1 MDDWDDDIQWGEL
14 FLLRVHIHF
23 WWNERSSADG
33 LSGKGLHWSPISI
46 DNAQAVGSSIQF
58 HSWLPTS
65 YPAWA
70 VRQDTHGWTH
80 IRLAVLT
87 SGQFLCQ
94 TISVVSQYFTTW
106 KRKPLAILHT
116 VYKVLWCDAITMVID
131 GSFAK
136 RWHQSSH
143 GDDYCLPWRP
153 IHCQVCCSIDR
164 FNLNPESLI
173 KSVGSWDR
181 EFEVDFPNTRY
192 VINCKTCK
200 VTSWPQ
206 DSGFKNGWNGPWRAH
221 KARYQSSSGPQKS
234 KR

>member
-1 MDDWDDDIQWGEL
+1 M
-14 FLLRVHIHF
+14 
-23 WWNERSSADG
+23 
-33 LSGKGLHWSPISI
+33 
-46 DNAQAVGSSIQF
+46 
-58 HSWLPTS
+58 
-65 YPAWA
+65 
-70 VRQDTHGWTH
+70 HGRTH
-80 IRLAVLT
+80 IQLAVLT
-87 SGQFLCQ
+87 TGQFLCQ

-116 VYKVLWCDAITMVID
+116 VYRLLWCDAITMVID

-181 EFEVDFPNTRY
+181 ECEVDFQNTRY
-192 VINCKTCK
+192 VINCKLAR
-200 VTSWPQ
+200 WPV
-206 DSGFKNGWNGPWRAH
+206 GHKTRALKMGEMGH
-221 KARYQSSSGPQKS
+221 EEPTRPGISPVRDPKKKQKMCPN
-234 KR
+234 RAL